1 MTKSTKKTIFTLIGI
16 LLLNLSFGQNNA
28 KYSELT
34 KNALILYENKE
45 YLQAG
50 QKYSEAFNSL
60 GNSGWL
66 NDRYIAACS
75 WALANET
82 DSAFSQLFKV
92 VKGSN
97 FIFEDYVIN
106 NSDLNILHS
115 DKRWSKVIEII
126 NNKDNYDI
134 ISDKQLGDTLKA
146 IYFQNV
152 KYRQQVTEIRN
163 KYGVQSDTV
172 KAYWKKIEENDSKI
186 LTFVKKVLDTRGWL
200 GSDIIGVLGNQT
212 LFLAIQHSDLATQEK
227 YLPMMKEAV
236 QKGNA
241 SPSNFAYLADRLA
254 IRHGKKQSYGS
265 QYDRDQVTGEYYI
278 LPLEDPDNVDIR
290 RKEVGLG
297 KLQDNVSH
305 LGMTWNIEEYKK
317 KLPEIEAKQKK

>member
-1 MTKSTKKTIFTLIGI
+1 MKYNLHLII
-16 LLLNLSFGQNNA
+16 LFALSSVVCYGQNHA

-45 YLQAG
+45 YLKAG

-66 NDRYIAACS
+66 NDRYIAACA

-82 DSAFSQLFKV
+82 DSAFSQLLKV
-92 VKGSN
+92 VNGSN

-115 DKRWSKVIEII
+115 DKRWSKIIEII

-152 KYRQQVTEIRN
+152 KYRQQVKEIRN

-186 LTFVKKVLDTRGWL
+186 LTFVKKILDTRGWL
-200 GSDIIGVLGNQT
+200 GSDIIGDKGNQI
-212 LFLAIQHSDLATQEK
+212 LYLAIQHSDIETQEK
-227 YLPMMKEAV
+227 YLPMMREAV
-236 QKGNA
+236 HKGNA
-241 SPSNFAYLADRLA
+241 SPSNFAYLLDRIA
-254 IRHGKKQSYGS
+254 IGQGKKQIYGS
-265 QYDRDQVTGEYYI
+265 QINRDQVTGEYYI
-278 LPLEDPDNVDIR
+278 QPLEDPDNVDIR

-297 KLQDNVSH
+297 KLQDIVSQ

>member
-1 MTKSTKKTIFTLIGI
+1 MTPVTKKTIFTLIGI
-16 LLLNLSFGQNNA
+16 LILNLSFGQNNA

-45 YLQAG
+45 YLKAG
-50 QKYSEAFNSL
+50 QKYSEAFNLL
-60 GNSGWL
+60 GSSGWL

-82 DSAFSQLFKV
+82 DSAFSQLLKV
-92 VKGSN
+92 VNGSN

-115 DKRWSKVIEII
+115 DKRWSKIIEII

-146 IYFQNV
+146 IFFQNV
-152 KYRQQVTEIRN
+152 K
-163 KYGVQSDTV
+163 
-172 KAYWKKIEENDSKI
+172 NDSNI
-186 LTFVKKVLDTRGWL
+186 LTFVKKILDTRGWL
-200 GSDIIGVLGNQT
+200 GSDIIGVLGNQI
-212 LFLAIQHSDLATQEK
+212 LYLAIQHSDIETQEK
-227 YLPMMKEAV
+227 YLPMMREAV
-236 QKGNA
+236 HKGNA
-241 SPSNFAYLADRLA
+241 SPSNFAYLADRVA

-297 KLQDNVSH
+297 KLQDDVSH
-305 LGMTWNIEEYKK
+305 FGMTWNIEEYKK

>member
-1 MTKSTKKTIFTLIGI
+1 MKYNLHLII
-16 LLLNLSFGQNNA
+16 LFALSSVVCYGQNHA

-45 YLQAG
+45 YLKAG

-66 NDRYIAACS
+66 NDRYIAACA

-82 DSAFSQLFKV
+82 DSAFSQLLKV
-92 VKGSN
+92 VNGSN

-115 DKRWSKVIEII
+115 DKRWSKIIEII

-152 KYRQQVTEIRN
+152 KYRQQVKEIRN

-172 KAYWKKIEENDSKI
+172 KACWKKIEENDSKI

-200 GSDIIGVLGNQT
+200 GSDIIGVLGNKT

-227 YLPMMKEAV
+227 YLPMMKVAV
-236 QKGNA
+236 QNGNA
-241 SPSNFAYLADRLA
+241 SPSNFAYLADRVAL
-254 IRHGKKQSYGS
+254 RQGKKQLYGS
-265 QYDRDQVTGEYYI
+265 QLARDLVTGEYYI
-278 LPLEDPDNVDIR
+278 SPLEDPDNVDMR
-290 RKEVGLG
+290 RTEVGLG
-297 KLQDNVSH
+297 KLQDYVSH
-305 LGMTWNIEEYKK
+305 LGITWNAEEYIK
-317 KLPEIEAKQKK
+317 KLPEIEAKKNN

>member
-1 MTKSTKKTIFTLIGI
+1 MTKKTTLVISAI
-16 LLLNLSFGQNNA
+16 LLFTHSFGQNTG
-28 KYSELT
+28 KYSDFV
-34 KNALILYENKE
+34 KDALKLYESKD
-45 YLQAG
+45 YLKSG
-50 QKYSEAFNSL
+50 LKYSEAFKIFGKNVIVT
-60 GNSGWL
+60 
-66 NDRYIAACS
+66 DRYIAACS

-82 DSAFSQLFKV
+82 DSAFSQLLKV
-92 VKGSN
+92 VNGSN

-115 DKRWSKVIEII
+115 DKRWSKIIEII

-152 KYRQQVTEIRN
+152 KYRQQVKEIRN

-186 LTFVKKVLDTRGWL
+186 LTFVKKILDTRGWL
-200 GSDIIGVLGNQT
+200 GSDIIGDKGNQI
-212 LFLAIQHSDLATQEK
+212 LYLAIQHSDIETQEK
-227 YLPMMKEAV
+227 YLPMMREAV
-236 QKGNA
+236 HKGNA
-241 SPSNFAYLADRLA
+241 SPSNFAYLLDRIA
-254 IRHGKKQSYGS
+254 IGQGKKQIYGS
-265 QYDRDQVTGEYYI
+265 QINRDQVTGEYYI
-278 LPLEDPDNVDIR
+278 QPLEDPDNVDIR

-297 KLQDNVSH
+297 KLQDIVSQ